1 MLSALIVVLQAILI
15 VLCGSRFFR
24 WLLFRAMW
32 AASYCLNDPLFNEID
47 ASNLESVRKN
57 VVFDNF
63 FVDTPLQGV
72 LRRKGVADP
81 FLGGSAMRE
90 NFLYGHVQGAALAP
104 GSTVTVVRQQITSGM
119 KFFPKA
125 YVSWVPIDDWELD
138 DGSGGGVVNSGPA
151 RIYDMYEV
159 MIQNMTSMINTM
171 LEMDSFRHG
180 QPSGASISDNRTLN
194 SNGLDEALNN
204 GIDPSPFGN
213 TYSTY
218 GGSTRNGAVGIA
230 LNSTPIWLGGT
241 SNGTSQSSLV
251 TNGTGQ
257 IDFNA
262 LMKGWAQARVTGGEV
277 DLGITNVF
285 GFAAVANALDS
296 QRRDVS
302 NSRHDIKWD
311 SLKFN
316 SLDIYD
322 DPLAPSAVAGNYIP
336 LAPASGSAGNTT
348 LVDGAG
354 VSTVTGTITTPQ
366 FTSSGSNVNTS
377 PTGSGLPSNATCTVG
392 EVLYMLTSKDF
403 KLRPTDKS
411 GWNFGLRRA
420 PFPNNVSLDALYMRL
435 GTNLYNPLP
444 RHSTV
449 LFGFSS

>member
-1 MLSALIVVLQAILI
+1 MLTRFIILFLQ
-15 VLCGSRFFR
+15 R
-24 WLLFRAMW
+24 LFQL
-32 AASYCLNDPLFNEID
+32 SFCFLNDPLFNEID

-63 FVDTPLQGV
+63 FVDTPFQAV

-90 NFLYGHVQGAALAP
+90 NFRYGHVQGAAVAP
-104 GSTVTVVRQQITSGM
+104 GTTVAVTRQQVTSGM

-125 YVSWVPIDDWELD
+125 YVSWTPIDDWELD
-138 DGSGGGVVNSGPA
+138 DGSGTGGVVNSGPA
-151 RIYDMYEV
+151 RIYDMYEEL
-159 MIQNMTSMINTM
+159 IQNMTSMINTM

-180 QPSGASISDNRTLN
+180 QASSGTNITDNRSFN

-204 GIDPSPFGN
+204 GTDPSPFGN
-213 TYSTY
+213 IYTTY
-218 GGSTRNGAVGIA
+218 GGQTRNGAVGIA
-230 LNSTPIWLGGT
+230 LNSTPIWLGAQPTTGT
-241 SNGTSQSSLV
+241 TTSLA
-251 TNGTGQ
+251 TAGTGQ

-285 GFAAVANALDS
+285 GFAAIANALDA

-302 NSRHDIKWD
+302 NSRHDIKWE

-322 DPLAPSAVAGNYIP
+322 DPLAPSAIAGNYIP
-336 LAPASGSAGNTT
+336 LAPASGAAGNTT

-354 VSTVTGTITTPQ
+354 TSTLTGTINTPNYVSATTGAAV
-366 FTSSGSNVNTS
+366 TVS
-377 PTGSGLPSNATCTVG
+377 PTGSGLPSNSTCTVG
-392 EVLYMLTSKDF
+392 EVLYMLTAKDF
-403 KLRPTDKS
+403 KLRPTNKS
-411 GWNFGLRRA
+411 GWDFGLRRA
-420 PFPNNVSLDALYMRL
+420 PFPNNVSIDALFERL
-435 GTNLYNPLP
+435 GTNLYNPMP
-444 RHSTV
+444 RHSV
-449 LFGFSS
+449 ILFGFSS